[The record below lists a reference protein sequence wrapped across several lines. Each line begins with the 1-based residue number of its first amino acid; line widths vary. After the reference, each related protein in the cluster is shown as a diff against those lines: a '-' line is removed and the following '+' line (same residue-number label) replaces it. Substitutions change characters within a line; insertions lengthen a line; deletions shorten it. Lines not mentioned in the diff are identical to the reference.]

1 MYILVS
7 QGIVIYTTDKL
18 ADALE
23 KKDKWNKDY
32 LKYKER
38 SFEADNSVY
47 LYIADEI

>member
-23 KKDKWNKDY
+23 KKINGIK
-32 LKYKER
+32 
-38 SFEADNSVY
+38 
-47 LYIADEI
+47 II

>member
-23 KKDKWNKDY
+23 RKNKWNEDY
-32 LKYKER
+32 LKYKRR
-38 SFEADNSVY
+38 SFEADNSVQ
-47 LYIADEI
+47 LYIKNEI